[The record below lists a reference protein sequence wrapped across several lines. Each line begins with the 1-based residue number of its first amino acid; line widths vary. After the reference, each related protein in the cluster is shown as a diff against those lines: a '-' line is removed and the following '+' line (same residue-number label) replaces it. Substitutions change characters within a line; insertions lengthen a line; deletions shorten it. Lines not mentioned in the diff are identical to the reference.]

1 MKIVLGRKQKYTS
14 DELWQDAVAHIEQLI
29 SADECETFAAA
40 AINRIT
46 DAAAGKN
53 AGYAWSGG
61 KDSLVLADLC
71 QRAGVT
77 QSALFLTKLEFP
89 AFESWLLE
97 NKPDGCEVLRFDFD
111 LDYLTAHPELIFPK
125 GKEMQR
131 WNVIMQRR
139 SQITYYRKRN
149 LEILLTG
156 HRRIDGNGCGRE
168 GFTRRKSGETIY
180 APLYDWPHEAVLG
193 YIHYHGIPMPPIYN
207 WPRGYRNGTH
217 FWPYRSCDSRADGWR
232 EVYQIDPSVVEVAAG
247 KLPEAKAFLEG
258 VRS

>member
-14 DELWQDAVAHIEQLI
+14 DELWHDAVAHIEQLI

-131 WNVIMQRR
+131 
-139 SQITYYRKRN
+139 SSCSA
-149 LEILLTG
+149 
-156 HRRIDGNGCGRE
+156 D
-168 GFTRRKSGETIY
+168 RKSRITANAI
-180 APLYDWPHEAVLG
+180 WK
-193 YIHYHGIPMPPIYN
+193 
-207 WPRGYRNGTH
+207 
-217 FWPYRSCDSRADGWR
+217 SC
-232 EVYQIDPSVVEVAAG
+232 
-247 KLPEAKAFLEG
+247 
-258 VRS
+258 